1 MKRICA
7 MLLAL
12 AMVLTVFPGAARAEE
27 DGHIHQEEVTAP
39 SEETAAPTEEP
50 TQPSGE
56 PAEAPTEEPTE
67 EPTQAPEEKLT
78 ERSGTASI
86 SSGDVFGDE
95 VTNED
100 LFAAYADRLFSPM
113 GIMPFSVGGESAGAR
128 LTGDEAKAYNAMVP
142 IIQQIAAGQRASAEI
157 TIGTNAP
164 DGNFDF
170 TTTIDTFDYTAVV
183 TALLRDYPY
192 EMYWFSFVE
201 YRMGW
206 SYYEDGTLYQFTYFL
221 TVTPPFRGSDAYSID
236 TAKAASTS
244 TAAANARAIVDQ
256 YAGQSDYNKLLGYK
270 NEICSR
276 VSYEHDA
283 LEDGYFEGN
292 NNPWQLIYCFDDDPT
307 TNIVCEGYSKAF
319 QYLCDMSG
327 LTCYSVTGD
336 CGGGHMWNIV
346 TLDGRNYMADITN
359 SDSGTWGSDGS
370 LFLVGGQGS
379 VAEGY
384 TFYDDY
390 GYSISFY
397 YDQKCIDTWGEEVL
411 TLSDTDYVSHTHS
424 YSSVVTAPT
433 CTEGGYTTYTCS
445 SCGSSYQSDYTTALG
460 HNSVTDSAK
469 AATCTEDGLTEGS
482 HCSRCNTVLAAQQTI
497 PALGHDVVTLPGRE
511 ATCTL
516 PGLTGGSY
524 CARCSS
530 SLSKQEEIPALGH
543 DVVTD
548 AAVAATCTETG
559 LSEGSHCG
567 RCNTV
572 LAAQQTIPALGHS
585 SVTDHAVAPTCA
597 ETGLTEGSHCG
608 RCGLVLV
615 KQETVPTVGHQFTDN
630 RCSFCGLIG
639 GECGA
644 EGDNLTWTLADGVLT
659 ISGTGLMADYASSS
673 EDGEYAPWFDFR
685 SQIGKVVVQAGAES
699 IGEYAF
705 LRCSN
710 LTEVTLPDSMTYIGC
725 GAFMRC
731 TGLKGITIPENV
743 TAIGDHAFYMC
754 SSLASITLPGGLTAI
769 EAFTFY
775 QCSSLASVAIPE
787 NVTAIGEEAFSFC
800 IRLTGIAVP
809 AGVTA
814 IDNYAFYS
822 CSALES
828 VSLPENL
835 TTIGNGAFYGCT
847 SLKEITLPA
856 GVTTVGESAF
866 SGCGALTDITLPEG
880 MTAIAASTFS
890 DCTGLREIAIPE
902 NVTAIG
908 ASAFS
913 GCIGLESVTFP
924 AGLATM
930 DAYAFAWCPGLNSI
944 TFQGSAPDL
953 ADTAFTDVTA
963 TACYPAGDASWTE
976 DVKRDY
982 GGTITW
988 KALCETHTWSQ
999 WEVTTQPTCT
1009 ENGTESR
1016 ACASC
1021 GLVETR
1027 VLTALGHDT
1036 VIDQGYPPTDELPGL
1051 TDGSHCG
1058 RCGEILEPQKII
1070 PIPGQATT
1078 LVLNRADLGEFG
1090 DLWVD
1095 GVPYGYNL
1103 DGEMLYVNL
1112 PDTERKILTLYS
1124 YNMTS
1129 DDPHQVYPV
1138 GMKVWRL
1145 RNDGTGY
1152 TVEALPEL
1160 DNLLRY
1166 MGSSIRIVG
1175 VKGIRM
1181 ITGVDEDLRARL
1193 IDGGVSGYTL
1203 EEYGTVLGWADQ
1215 IVNGSLVLTDSYAKS
1230 NFAYKRGQADP
1241 IFSRANGVIA
1251 YTNVLVGFNDDQCV
1265 PDIAMR
1271 PYLILRDADGE
1282 LLTVYGGMVQRSIG
1296 YIAWQNRG
1304 VFRPGTE
1311 SYDYV
1316 WGIIHHVYGDQ
1327 YDEEYAG

>member
-50 TQPSGE
+50 TQPSE
-56 PAEAPTEEPTE
+56 EPTEAPTE
-67 EPTQAPEEKLT
+67 EPTQAPEEERT
-78 ERSGTASI
+78 EHSGSASI
-86 SSGDVFGDE
+86 SSEDVFGDE

-128 LTGDEAKAYNAMVP
+128 LAGDEAKAYNAMVP

-597 ETGLTEGSHCG
+597 ETGLSEGSHCG
-608 RCGLVLV
+608 RCNTVLAA
-615 KQETVPTVGHQFTDN
+615 QQ
-630 RCSFCGLIG
+630 
-639 GECGA
+639 
-644 EGDNLTWTLADGVLT
+644 
-659 ISGTGLMADYASSS
+659 
-673 EDGEYAPWFDFR
+673 
-685 SQIGKVVVQAGAES
+685 
-699 IGEYAF
+699 
-705 LRCSN
+705 
-710 LTEVTLPDSMTYIGC
+710 
-725 GAFMRC
+725 
-731 TGLKGITIPENV
+731 TIP
-743 TAIGDHAFYMC
+743 
-754 SSLASITLPGGLTAI
+754 
-769 EAFTFY
+769 
-775 QCSSLASVAIPE
+775 
-787 NVTAIGEEAFSFC
+787 
-800 IRLTGIAVP
+800 
-809 AGVTA
+809 
-814 IDNYAFYS
+814 
-822 CSALES
+822 
-828 VSLPENL
+828 
-835 TTIGNGAFYGCT
+835 
-847 SLKEITLPA
+847 
-856 GVTTVGESAF
+856 
-866 SGCGALTDITLPEG
+866 
-880 MTAIAASTFS
+880 
-890 DCTGLREIAIPE
+890 
-902 NVTAIG
+902 
-908 ASAFS
+908 
-913 GCIGLESVTFP
+913 
-924 AGLATM
+924 
-930 DAYAFAWCPGLNSI
+930 
-944 TFQGSAPDL
+944 
-953 ADTAFTDVTA
+953 
-963 TACYPAGDASWTE
+963 
-976 DVKRDY
+976 
-982 GGTITW
+982 
-988 KALCETHTWSQ
+988 
-999 WEVTTQPTCT
+999 
-1009 ENGTESR
+1009 
-1016 ACASC
+1016 
-1021 GLVETR
+1021 
-1027 VLTALGHDT
+1027 ALGHDT

-1145 RNDGTGY
+1145 HNDGTGY